1 MVRAKNENLSSV
13 DKSDVIR
20 VLNSTAIM
28 NMKWL
33 CHARTYTEDCIVDI
47 SLYSQKDPSLTWRR
61 TQGKHASPVS
71 SVLAGK
77 ASHHQ

>member
-1 MVRAKNENLSSV
+1 MPRICENLSSV
-13 DKSDVIR
+13 DKSDVTRIR
-20 VLNSTAIM
+20 NSKAIK
-28 NMKWL
+28 NMKGL

-47 SLYSQKDPSLTWRR
+47 SLYSQKDPSLTWGQ

-71 SVLAGK
+71 SVSAGK